1 MGQHPDCLGSRD
13 FSSSV
18 TQTLPKP
25 AGAVTDAHRSGP
37 WPRAVELRVPGRR
50 HRGLCPQ
57 LTRAHVGCLFSWL
70 HFCPWREASCLPWFD
85 QLPLL
90 PAPLSVASFALIGRF
105 LCFAGI
111 VLCERR
117 FLAPFLRDIICHH
130 QGWIVLHVTCDCTC
144 VHPKGFPAQSL

>member
-1 MGQHPDCLGSRD
+1 M
-13 FSSSV
+13 
-18 TQTLPKP
+18 LPKP
-25 AGAVTDAHRSGP
+25 AGAVTDAHQSGP

-117 FLAPFLRDIICHH
+117 FSGTFLEGHYLPSSRM
-130 QGWIVLHVTCDCTC
+130 DCAAC
-144 VHPKGFPAQSL
+144 YLRLYLCAPKGLPGTEPLKLTEFLQ